1 MTTVLLQIMAVLLV
15 FWVPTMHSCEV
26 SIHPKVNAVMFGA
39 SLNLTCTV
47 SCNNYTELRWE
58 VALPFMLKK
67 GDGWINLYIT
77 SVTEWALPL
86 SCLVNY
92 GDFNQTYTRKVIY
105 VYEFS
110 TPVIYPVSEVL
121 NDHLEKI
128 VCNISS
134 LKVRGSIPSHSNI
147 SLSRDGK
154 ILNSSHGKP
163 SVEYN
168 FVPNLEH
175 DDGAEIL
182 CQANLLLGSQVL
194 RKNANQTLKVVASP
208 YNVSISATHVTYK
221 VDAKIVVTCNATGKP
236 NPEYSWEL
244 PSKVN
249 VEFSNSNRTVTINS
263 AKEFHNGTYR
273 CLIHNIYGKN
283 SAQIDIVFE
292 GKSRNW
298 VIAPVIT
305 MLVLGAIIIGG
316 VVYFCRTR
324 PL

>member
-1 MTTVLLQIMAVLLV
+1 
-15 FWVPTMHSCEV
+15 
-26 SIHPKVNAVMFGA
+26 
-39 SLNLTCTV
+39 
-47 SCNNYTELRWE
+47 
-58 VALPFMLKK
+58 
-67 GDGWINLYIT
+67 
-77 SVTEWALPL
+77 
-86 SCLVNY
+86 
-92 GDFNQTYTRKVIY
+92 
-105 VYEFS
+105 FS

-121 NDHLEKI
+121 SGHLEKI

-134 LKVRGSIPSHSNI
+134 LKVKGSLPTHSNI
-147 SLSRDGK
+147 SLSRDGN

-163 SVEYN
+163 SVEYY
-168 FVPNLEH
+168 FVPNVEQ

-182 CQANLLLGSQVL
+182 CEAILLLGSQVL
-194 RKNANQTLKVVASP
+194 RKNVNQTLKVVASP
-208 YNVSISATHVTYK
+208 YNVSILATHGIYK
-221 VDAKIVVTCNATGKP
+221 VDAKIMVTCNAKGKP

-249 VEFSNSNRTVTINS
+249 VEFSNSNKTVTIKS

-273 CLIHNIYGKN
+273 CLIHNVYGKN

-305 MLVLGAIIIGG
+305 MLVLGLIIIGG
-316 VVYFCRTR
+316 VFYFCRKR

>member
-1 MTTVLLQIMAVLLV
+1 MTTVLLHITTVLLV
-15 FWVPTMHSCEV
+15 FWVPT
-26 SIHPKVNAVMFGA
+26 K
-39 SLNLTCTV
+39 
-47 SCNNYTELRWE
+47 
-58 VALPFMLKK
+58 
-67 GDGWINLYIT
+67 
-77 SVTEWALPL
+77 
-86 SCLVNY
+86 
-92 GDFNQTYTRKVIY
+92 
-105 VYEFS
+105 FS

-128 VCNISS
+128 VCNVSS

-147 SLSRDGK
+147 SLSRDGHT
-154 ILNSSHGKP
+154 LNSSHGKP

-168 FVPNLEH
+168 FVPNLEQ

-182 CQANLLLGSQVL
+182 CEANLLLGAQVL

-221 VDAKIVVTCNATGKP
+221 VDSKIVVTCNAKGKP
-236 NPEYSWEL
+236 HPEYSWDL

-249 VEFSNSNRTVTINS
+249 VEFSNNNKIVTVHS

-273 CLIHNIYGKN
+273 CLIHNVYGKN
-283 SAQIDIVFE
+283 SAQVDIVFE

-305 MLVLGAIIIGG
+305 MLVLGSIIIGG
-316 VVYFCRTR
+316 VFYFCRKR
-324 PL
+324 